1 MVNNSQA
8 NNEGSF
14 EGIFERIMNDHNLL
28 TSQLGLIMA
37 LYYYSHSSN
46 LCLPF
51 QVSRRKLMAFSK
63 IRSISTYHRC
73 VKTLVRL
80 GYIDYVPSYHPLL
93 ASNFRFLIP

>member
-1 MVNNSQA
+1 MANSSLP
-8 NNEGSF
+8 NNESSF
-14 EGIFERIMNDHNLL
+14 EGLFERIMNDSNLL
-28 TSQLGLIMA
+28 TSQISLIMA

-46 LCLPF
+46 FSFPF

-73 VKTLVRL
+73 IKSLIRL
-80 GYIDYVPSYHPLL
+80 GYIDYIPSYHPLL

>member
-1 MVNNSQA
+1 MDNTSHK
-8 NNEGSF
+8 NNERSF
-14 EGIFERIMNDHNLL
+14 ERLFDRILKDSGLI

-37 LYYYSHSSN
+37 LYYYSHTGN
-46 LCLPF
+46 LSLPF

-73 VKTLVRL
+73 IKILVKL

-93 ASNFRFLIP
+93 ASNFRFLIH